1 MKAAIL
7 YSGGKDSTMA
17 TYHAIKNNDTIKYLI
32 SIKSKNNESYMFH
45 VPNIHMTKM
54 CSEAMNIPLIEVET
68 EGKKEEELKDLEE
81 ILKKLKEEGI
91 EAIYTGAI
99 ESTYQR
105 SRIDNICKNL
115 DLKGISPLWH
125 KDPEEYMNELIDN
138 KFKVMI
144 VSTAAMGLDEKW
156 LGKVIEKDSINQLKE
171 LNKKYGV
178 HMAFEGGEAETLVLD
193 CPIYKKEIII
203 DKSEKIV
210 NYDTGIYIIQEAHL
224 KEK

>member
-1 MKAAIL
+1 
-7 YSGGKDSTMA
+7 
-17 TYHAIKNNDTIKYLI
+17 
-32 SIKSKNNESYMFH
+32 
-45 VPNIHMTKM
+45 
-54 CSEAMNIPLIEVET
+54 MNIPLIEVET
-68 EGKKEEELKDLEE
+68 EGKKEEELNDLEE
-81 ILKKLKEEGI
+81 ILKKLKKEGI

-138 KFKVMI
+138 KFKVII

-203 DKSEKIV
+203 DKYEKIV
-210 NYDTGIYIIQEAHL
+210 NYDTGIYLIQEAHL